1 MNWKWIIL
9 LLVTL
14 EHAYR
19 LFLNVVEHR
28 SAGNPT
34 PANVADVYDAET
46 YQRWKSYQAEKSR
59 LSIVST
65 AVSFVALAALLL
77 TDAYAAFA
85 ALLPQG
91 TFWQLLWVL
100 LLVVLLVCLS
110 ARRWI
115 SKLRNWLKS
124 MAHRLTLT
132 PTKTI

>member
-46 YQRWKSYQAEKSR
+46 YQR
-59 LSIVST
+59 
-65 AVSFVALAALLL
+65 
-77 TDAYAAFA
+77 
-85 ALLPQG
+85 
-91 TFWQLLWVL
+91 
-100 LLVVLLVCLS
+100 
-110 ARRWI
+110 
-115 SKLRNWLKS
+115 
-124 MAHRLTLT
+124 
-132 PTKTI
+132 